1 MNADS
6 APRPQD
12 ADDRTPQ
19 PGTPINRDDLAN
31 ALTDRHARR
40 RLAVWLDTELNNDT
54 LVRREN
60 WPLAATAA
68 GVTAVAVLAVWL
80 IAAFVG
86 GLADAVTAGGRN
98 TATVLQTDSVLR
110 TASGSIT
117 AWLDT
122 HSAGLPATGTDLAM
136 AWLGITLVLWV
147 AAIGGSV
154 YARLAWTLTGAA
166 AIAAA
171 YTGVAATAAAVAAGT
186 TAAIWLLLSLPVYR
200 RRRTRRPVPADAAS

>member
-6 APRPQD
+6 TPRSPD
-12 ADDRTPQ
+12 ADDRAPQ

-31 ALTDRHARR
+31 ALVDRNARQ
-40 RLAVWLDTELNNDT
+40 RLAVWLDTEMTNDT
-54 LVRREN
+54 LLRREN

-68 GVTAVAVLAVWL
+68 GVTATVVLAVWL
-80 IAAFVG
+80 IAAFVT
-86 GLADAVTAGGRN
+86 GLTSAVTAGGRN
-98 TATVLQTDSVLR
+98 TATVLQSDSVLR

-122 HSAGLPATGTDLAM
+122 HTAGLPATSADLAM
-136 AWLGITLVLWV
+136 AWLVIAVVLYL
-147 AAIGGSV
+147 AAIVGST
-154 YARLAWTLTGAA
+154 YARIAWTLTGAA

-171 YTGVAATAAAVAAGT
+171 YTGAATTTAPTTAAT

-200 RRRTRRPVPADAAS
+200 HRTRRSVPADAAS